1 MSSPH
6 PLLAKLN
13 PQQAEAVQC
22 TEGPLLIFAGAG
34 SGKTRVLT
42 HRVAWLIQEK
52 RVFPSRI
59 LAVTFT
65 NKAAQEM
72 RERIVSLVGQDS
84 ASIWIGTFHAICAR
98 ILRKDGDKIGIPRD
112 FTIYDD
118 NDQMSLVT
126 ECLRQLNIDEKKFPP
141 RVILSAISRS
151 KEKLIDSE
159 EYARHNI
166 GYFEGYCHRVY
177 SLYEEKLRQNNA
189 LDFDDLLMKTV
200 RLMEQRTD
208 ALQYYQDR
216 LNYLLVDEYQDV
228 NYAQYMLLKL
238 LASARKNLC
247 VVGDDDQSI
256 YAFRG
261 ADVSLILRFE
271 KDFPEA
277 RIIKLE
283 QNYRSTSLILE
294 AAHHV
299 VSKNSDRADKRLW
312 TANEG
317 GRPPVLHE
325 SENEQEEA
333 LYVALQISQKIS
345 RENRKYRDFAVLYRT
360 NAQSRSFEEVFFNFG
375 IPYRLIGGIRFY
387 ERKEVKDIISYLRV
401 IQNPQDTVSLKRIM
415 NVPARGIGAASLT
428 HMEEKAREMR
438 MPLWEIMRNPGY
450 VPNLTARA
458 KNAVHSFVALLSDI
472 QSVASQKSVTEITQE
487 VLEKS
492 GYIHVLEEDKSPEGQ
507 GRLDN
512 VREMIS
518 VTTEFDVSSDDRSLS
533 AFLEQV
539 SLVSDLDAMNQTA
552 NSVTLLTLHAAK
564 GLEFPIVFLAGM
576 EEGVFPHSRS
586 LYNNSDIEEERRLC
600 YVGITRAKEEL
611 YLTHAY
617 RRTLFGSSSYN
628 PPSRFIKDIP
638 SEIFEGSSGVTGF
651 NPTPQ
656 PVRAEKLWVDSPVSP
671 SRMKGVS
678 EEGDYRPGCKVK
690 HATFGIGVVLSVQKN
705 QDDSILSVAFPGQ
718 GVKKLALSA
727 APIEPYNR

>member
-22 TEGPLLIFAGAG
+22 TEGPLLVFAGAG

-159 EYARHNI
+159 EYSR
-166 GYFEGYCHRVY
+166 YEEYSHRVY
-177 SLYEEKLRQNNA
+177 SLYEEKLRQSHA
-189 LDFDDLLMKTV
+189 LDFDDLIMKTV

-208 ALQYYQDR
+208 TLQYYQDR
-216 LNYLLVDEYQDV
+216 LHYLLVDEYQDV

-256 YAFRG
+256 YSFRG

-283 QNYRSTSLILE
+283 QNYRSTPLILE

-299 VSKNSDRADKRLW
+299 VSKNADRADKRLW

-325 SENEQEEA
+325 AENEQEEA
-333 LYVALQISQKIS
+333 LYVAQQISQKIS
-345 RENRKYRDFAVLYRT
+345 REKRKYRDFAVLYRT

-401 IQNPQDTVSLKRIM
+401 LQNPQDIVSLKRIV
-415 NVPARGIGAASLT
+415 NVPARGIGAASLI
-428 HMEEKAREMR
+428 HLEEKAREMR
-438 MPLWEIMRNPGY
+438 ISLWEIMRNPGS
-450 VPNLTARA
+450 VPNLTAKA
-458 KNAVHSFVALLSDI
+458 KNAVHSFVALISDI
-472 QSVASQKSVTEITQE
+472 QSSAQGKSVTEITQE

-539 SLVSDLDAMNQTA
+539 SLVSDLDAMNLTA

-564 GLEFPIVFLAGM
+564 GLEFPVVFLAGM

-586 LYNNSDIEEERRLC
+586 LYSNSDIEEERRLC

-638 SEIFEGSSGVTGF
+638 AELFEGASGVTGYT
-651 NPTPQ
+651 PTPQ
-656 PVRAEKLWVDSPVSP
+656 PVRAEKLWVDSPVDP
-671 SRMKGVS
+671 SRVKAGAGKG
-678 EEGDYRPGCKVK
+678 EYHPGCKVK
-690 HATFGIGVVLSVQKN
+690 HATFGIGVVLSVQTSK
-705 QDDSILSVAFPGQ
+705 DDSILSVAFPGQ